1 MQIRD
6 LPIFHV
12 DLFLVHSNVS
22 LIAKYRSNL
31 LQRQAIGVGEEKPND
46 QSTNRARDNED
57 EVESPPDGNEG
68 RRRGL

>member
-1 MQIRD
+1 VQIRD

-31 LQRQAIGVGEEKPND
+31 LQRQAIGVGEEEPND
-46 QSTNRARDNED
+46 QSTNRAGDNEN
-57 EVESPPDGNEG
+57 EVEFPPDGNEG
-68 RRRGL
+68 SRRGL

>member
-31 LQRQAIGVGEEKPND
+31 LQRQAISVGEEEPND
-46 QSTNRARDNED
+46 QSTNRAGDNEN
-57 EVESPPDGNEG
+57 EVEFPPDGNEG
-68 RRRGL
+68 SRRGL